1 MKHKIGKE
9 PEGVSKKR
17 KEVGNDNPLAS
28 MFAKRKGVSDLHKAR
43 LKYNA
48 QVQKGKE
55 MGLDEAAQTEPVR
68 RSEND
73 THDIEGTETVHAPVP
88 KRSADP
94 RCILKPFVPDAAC
107 ETSSHNVLAP
117 QPFQGS
123 SPPPK
128 KKNNRR

>member
-1 MKHKIGKE
+1 MKHKLGKE

-48 QVQKGKE
+48 QLQKGKE
-55 MGLDEAAQTEPVR
+55 MGLDEAAQTQPVR

-73 THDIEGTETVHAPVP
+73 THDIGGTETVHAPVP
-88 KRSADP
+88 KQSADP

-107 ETSSHNVLAP
+107 ETSAHTVLAP
-117 QPFQGS
+117 QQFQGL
-123 SPPPK
+123 SPPHPPRI
-128 KKNNRR
+128 NRR